1 MSAEHFPA
9 KNEEPRFIVV
19 EGPIGVGKTSLA
31 RRLANSL
38 SGEAVLEHAAD
49 NPFLERFYKTRGG
62 GALPVQL
69 FFLFQR
75 VKQLDEM
82 RQSDL
87 FSPVRVANFHIS
99 KDRLFAEACLD
110 REELAL
116 YEQMYAKM
124 DVDPPVPDLVIY
136 LQSSVDELMLR
147 IARRG
152 IAHENFI
159 DRQYL
164 ERITEAYARF
174 YHNYD
179 EAPLLIV
186 NASSFDPIHNDSD
199 FAQLFDRVCQ
209 TTSGRH
215 FFNPTTAVAL
225 A

>member
-1 MSAEHFPA
+1 
-9 KNEEPRFIVV
+9 
-19 EGPIGVGKTSLA
+19 
-31 RRLANSL
+31 
-38 SGEAVLEHAAD
+38 
-49 NPFLERFYKTRGG
+49 
-62 GALPVQL
+62 
-69 FFLFQR
+69 
-75 VKQLDEM
+75 
-82 RQSDL
+82 
-87 FSPVRVANFHIS
+87 
-99 KDRLFAEACLD
+99 
-110 REELAL
+110 
-116 YEQMYAKM
+116 
-124 DVDPPVPDLVIY
+124 
-136 LQSSVDELMLR
+136 MLR

-164 ERITEAYARF
+164 EKITEAYARF

-199 FAQLFDRVCQ
+199 YAQLFDRVCQ